1 MALAP
6 SQLRSRLDRKI
17 GERDR
22 TKAEL
27 DKVRGELRTEQRHL
41 KRVQKAQEIVRAV
54 ALETQ
59 RQLEYHVSSVV
70 SRAEEAVFDDPY
82 GFAAEFQQR
91 RGKTEC
97 DLYFERDGE
106 RINPLYSGLGAVD
119 VAAFALRTASWSL
132 SGARSRPVLLLDEPF
147 RHLKGEAQNRRA
159 IELMS
164 RVSQELGLQIIT
176 ISDERAPREDIAD
189 GADRLI
195 EVTKS
200 GGASKVRQ
208 IS

>member
-1 MALAP
+1 ML
-6 SQLRSRLDRKI
+6 STGQLRSRLDRKI

-22 TKAEL
+22 TKADL
-27 DKVRGELRTEQRHL
+27 DRARSALKKERRQL
-41 KRVQKAQEIVRAV
+41 KRIQRAQEIVRTV
-54 ALETQ
+54 AIETQ
-59 RQLEYHVSSVV
+59 RQLEYHVSEVV
-70 SRAEEAVFDDPY
+70 SRAEEAVFDAPY
-82 GFAAEFQQR
+82 GFTAEFQQR
-91 RGKTEC
+91 RGRTEC
-97 DLYFERDGE
+97 DLWFEREGE

-132 SGARSRPVLLLDEPF
+132 SGARTRPVLLLDEPF

-159 IELMS
+159 IELMA

-195 EVTKS
+195 EVAKS
-200 GGASKVRQ
+200 DGASRVRQ